1 MKPSSVVVPALIL
14 ALSASFALAAEPPA
28 KAIAGDVV
36 TDYQGIRIADPYRA
50 LEDVSAPST
59 KTWASAQ
66 STWTREQ
73 LDRLPGLTP
82 LRARIDALDAD
93 QSPVISALK
102 VTPRGQVFYLKRMPG
117 QSYTKLYTRKRFEAP
132 ETLLLDPEAWKQ
144 QTGIAHAINNYTVA
158 PDGRHVAAVIS
169 KADAELG
176 DLEIFDVATGQQ
188 VLPAVPGIWGELPA
202 AWSRDS
208 RSVQYMQ
215 GLTANDPQG
224 LAFGKMQ
231 VFERRLAGGADRKL
245 LGWHAGY
252 GMDVGEKDWVYTDPS
267 SSPRHTYAALQVG
280 VSANLRVAAV
290 RTSDLSRD
298 AAKARWF
305 TVFGDDAGVRGVA
318 QFGRWIYARTF
329 DGASRYRIVRYNVD
343 RPEVA
348 PVEIVP
354 QQRGVLEEMTAASDG
369 LYYTVRS
376 GSVMELFRVGHA
388 TKPGPPLKVALPFVG
403 SVGLFDGDPEV
414 RGVNFTL
421 EGWTRPREVLHADGP
436 RVQPTGL
443 VALSDSPVG
452 KDWESEEA
460 TCTGHDGVE
469 VPMSIVYKRGLVKD
483 GSHPTLMDGYG
494 GYGISEP
501 AYFNRRLDP
510 WLQRGGIFVD
520 VKPRGGGAYGRDWY
534 QAGVGAKKSN
544 TWKDMIACGEA
555 LIARGYT
562 STPKLAIQGTSM
574 GGVAVGRA
582 ITERPDLFG
591 VAIVRVGITDTIRF
605 VEATSNGPNHED
617 EMGTVKTAD
626 GVRQLLAMSTYAQ
639 IVDGTKYP
647 AMLFT
652 AGMNDNRVAPWIS
665 FKTFARMAAASG
677 SGRPV
682 LLRIE
687 GDGGHGMS
695 TTAAQRNAEYADR
708 VAFMLWN
715 MGDAEFQPRP

>member
-1 MKPSSVVVPALIL
+1 MKPSSPVLLSLIL
-14 ALSASFALAAEPPA
+14 AWSASCAIAAEPPA
-28 KAIAGDVV
+28 KAAAGDLV

-59 KTWASAQ
+59 KTWATAQ

-73 LDRLPGLTP
+73 LDRLPGLAP
-82 LRARIDALDAD
+82 LRVRIDALDAD
-93 QSPVISALK
+93 QSPIISALK

-117 QSYTKLYTRKRFEAP
+117 QSFTKLYTRKRFDAP

-176 DLEIFDVATGQQ
+176 DLEIFDVATGKP

-224 LAFGKMQ
+224 MAFGKMQ

-252 GMDVGEKDWVYTDPS
+252 GAHVGEKDWVYTDPS
-267 SSPRHTYAALQVG
+267 STARYTYAAFSAG
-280 VSANLRVAAV
+280 VSANLRLSAV
-290 RTSDLSRD
+290 RTSELARD
-298 AAKARWF
+298 ATRARWF
-305 TVFGDDAGVRGVA
+305 TVFGDDAGVRGGA
-318 QFGRWIYARTF
+318 QFGSWVYARTF
-329 DGASRYRIVRYNVD
+329 VGASRYRIVRYDVD
-343 RPEVA
+343 HPDVP

-354 QQRGVLEEMTAASDG
+354 QQRGVLEDMTSSADG
-369 LYYTVRS
+369 LYYTVRT
-376 GSVMELFRVGHA
+376 GSVMELFRVGHTA
-388 TKPGPPLKVALPFVG
+388 TPAVPVKVALPFVG
-403 SVGLFDGDPEV
+403 SISLFEGDPEV

-421 EGWTRPREVLHADGP
+421 EGWTRQREVLHADGP
-436 RVQPTGL
+436 RVQSTGL
-443 VALSDSPVG
+443 VAVSASAVG

-460 TCTGHDGVE
+460 TCTSHDGVE

-501 AYFNRRLDP
+501 AFFNRRLDP
-510 WLQRGGIFVD
+510 WLQRGGVFVD

-534 QAGVGAKKSN
+534 QAGVGAKKYN

-582 ITERPDLFG
+582 ITERPDVFG

-605 VEATSNGPNHED
+605 IEATSNGPNHED
-617 EMGTVKTAD
+617 EMGSLKSAD

-647 AMLFT
+647 AVLFT
-652 AGMNDNRVAPWIS
+652 AGMNDNRVAPWIG

-687 GDGGHGMS
+687 GEGGHGVS

-715 MGDAEFQPRP
+715 MGDPEFQPRP